1 MLTGFIG
8 MPGPTEM
15 LIIGIIAVLLFGTR
29 LPKVARSM
37 GSSIVEFKKG
47 LNDIKEPLEE
57 ATKELNEVV
66 KK

>member
-15 LIIGIIAVLLFGTR
+15 LIIGIIAVLPFGTR